1 MQRVGIIA
9 NPDRPVVHR
18 LIPELV
24 RQLSSRSGKP
34 KLASALAAMVSD
46 ENARRECVVVDSDDL
61 AVEDV
66 DWVIAIGGDGT
77 LLKTARLVGASGT
90 PILGVNSGKL
100 GFMMQTTPGEL
111 GDALQRVFD
120 GQYSLDKRLVLQGR
134 IGNGDSGNAGNGE
147 AEGNAGNAGNAGNG
161 EAEGNAGNA
170 GDASAAGAFSAL
182 NDIVIDKGAI
192 CRVIELGIYVNDE
205 YVNDVMADG
214 LIVSTPTGSTAYSLA
229 AGGPI
234 LAPDMEAIVVS
245 PICPHTLSNRAMVL
259 AARDRVRIEVRA
271 DHPDLLLT
279 VDGQENVVIQPGCT
293 VELYRADHT
302 IHLIRFT
309 DRSFY
314 DVLRTKLKWGER

>member
-1 MQRVGIIA
+1 MNRVGIIA
-9 NPDRPVVHR
+9 NPARPVVAG

-24 RQLSSRSGKP
+24 RLVTSRSGKP
-34 KLASALAAMVSD
+34 TLAADLAATAGEAV
-46 ENARRECVVVDSDDL
+46 ARRECGVVDSDERS
-61 AVEDV
+61 VEDV

-100 GFMMQTTPGEL
+100 GFMMQTTPGDL
-111 GDALQRVFD
+111 DDALERVFD
-120 GQYSLDKRLVLQGR
+120 GRYTLDKRLVLQGR
-134 IGNGDSGNAGNGE
+134 IANGTLP
-147 AEGNAGNAGNAGNG
+147 
-161 EAEGNAGNA
+161 
-170 GDASAAGAFSAL
+170 DAADAGAFSAL

-192 CRVIELGIYVNDE
+192 CRVIELGIYINDE

-259 AARDRVRIEVRA
+259 AARDRIRTEVRA

-279 VDGQENVVIQPGCT
+279 VDGQENVVIQPGST

>member
-1 MQRVGIIA
+1 MHRVGIIA
-9 NPDRPVVHR
+9 NPARPVVRR

-24 RQLSSRSGKP
+24 RLLASRSGKP
-34 KLASALAAMVSD
+34 TLSADLAAMLSD
-46 ENARRECVVVDSDDL
+46 EASRRDCVIVDTDDRV
-61 AVEDV
+61 AEEV

-77 LLKTARLVGASGT
+77 LLKTARLVGASGV

-100 GFMMQTTPGEL
+100 GFMMQTTPDDL
-111 GDALQRVFD
+111 NDALERVFEER
-120 GQYSLDKRLVLQGR
+120 YSLDKRLVLQGR
-134 IGNGDSGNAGNGE
+134 TGNGTS
-147 AEGNAGNAGNAGNG
+147 
-161 EAEGNAGNA
+161 
-170 GDASAAGAFSAL
+170 GDAADDEVFSAL
-182 NDIVIDKGAI
+182 NDIVIDKGSI
-192 CRVIELGIYVNDE
+192 CRVIELGIYINDE

-259 AARDRVRIEVRA
+259 AARDRVRVEVRA

-279 VDGQENVVIQPGCT
+279 VDGQENVVIQPGST
-293 VELYRADHT
+293 VELCRADHT
-302 IHLIRFT
+302 VHLIRFT

>member
-1 MQRVGIIA
+1 MNRVGIIA
-9 NPDRPVVHR
+9 NPVRPVVAQ

-24 RQLSSRSGKP
+24 RQVSTRSGKP
-34 KLASALAAMVSD
+34 SLTADLAALAGD
-46 ENARRECVVVDSDDL
+46 EEARRECVVVDSDER
-61 AVEDV
+61 AAEDV

-100 GFMMQTTPGEL
+100 GFMMQTTPGAL
-111 GDALQRVFD
+111 GDALERVFD
-120 GQYSLDKRLVLQGR
+120 GRYTLDKRLVLRGR
-134 IGNGDSGNAGNGE
+134 IANGTLEDTATAG
-147 AEGNAGNAGNAGNG
+147 
-161 EAEGNAGNA
+161 A
-170 GDASAAGAFSAL
+170 GDRATTGSDQAVAGAFSAL

-192 CRVIELGIYVNDE
+192 CRVIELGIYINDE

-259 AARDRVRIEVRA
+259 AAQDRIRIEVRA

-279 VDGQENVVIQPGCT
+279 VDGQENVVIQPGST
-293 VELYRADHT
+293 VELCRADHT

>member
-1 MQRVGIIA
+1 MHRVGIIA
-9 NPDRPVVHR
+9 NPARPVVRR

-24 RQLSSRSGKP
+24 RLLSSWSGKP
-34 KLASALAAMVSD
+34 SLSADLGDMITDEAS
-46 ENARRECVVVDSDDL
+46 RRNCDIVDTDDR
-61 AVEDV
+61 VTGEV

-77 LLKTARLVGASGT
+77 LLKTARLVGASGI

-100 GFMMQTTPGEL
+100 GFMMQTTPDEL
-111 GDALQRVFD
+111 GDALERVFE
-120 GQYSLDKRLVLQGR
+120 GKFSLDKRLVLQGR
-134 IGNGDSGNAGNGE
+134 TGNGTS
-147 AEGNAGNAGNAGNG
+147 
-161 EAEGNAGNA
+161 
-170 GDASAAGAFSAL
+170 GDATGGEVFSAL

-234 LAPDMEAIVVS
+234 LAPGMEAIAVS

-259 AARDRVRIEVRA
+259 AARDRIRVEVRA
-271 DHPDLLLT
+271 DHPDLLVT
-279 VDGQENVVIQPGCT
+279 VDGQENVVIQPGST
-293 VELYRADHT
+293 VEIFRADHT

>member
-1 MQRVGIIA
+1 MHRVGIIA
-9 NPDRPVVHR
+9 NPARPVVHR

-24 RQLSSRSGKP
+24 RLLSSRSGKP
-34 KLASALAAMVSD
+34 TLAADLAAMVSD
-46 ENARRECVVVDSDDL
+46 EASRRDCVIVDTDDRV
-61 AVEDV
+61 AEKV

-77 LLKTARLVGASGT
+77 LLKTARLVGASGI

-100 GFMMQTTPGEL
+100 GFMMQTTPDDL
-111 GDALQRVFD
+111 GDALERVFE
-120 GQYSLDKRLVLQGR
+120 GRYSLDKRLVLQGR
-134 IGNGDSGNAGNGE
+134 IGNDTS
-147 AEGNAGNAGNAGNG
+147 
-161 EAEGNAGNA
+161 
-170 GDASAAGAFSAL
+170 GDATDDEVFSAL
-182 NDIVIDKGAI
+182 NDIVIDKGSI
-192 CRVIELGIYVNDE
+192 CRVIELGIYINDE

-259 AARDRVRIEVRA
+259 AARDRIRVEVRA

-279 VDGQENVVIQPGCT
+279 VDGQENVVIQPGTT
-293 VELYRADHT
+293 VELCRADHT
-302 IHLIRFT
+302 VHLIRFT

>member
-1 MQRVGIIA
+1 MHRVGIIA
-9 NPDRPVVHR
+9 NPARPVVSH

-24 RQLSSRSGKP
+24 RLLSSRSGKP
-34 KLASALAAMVSD
+34 SLAAGLAAMVRD
-46 ENARRECVVVDSDDL
+46 ETGRRACVIVDSDEL
-61 AVEDV
+61 AVKDV

-111 GDALQRVFD
+111 DEAIEQVFD

-134 IGNGDSGNAGNGE
+134 IGNGTP
-147 AEGNAGNAGNAGNG
+147 
-161 EAEGNAGNA
+161 
-170 GDASAAGAFSAL
+170 GDAAAAGVFSAL
-182 NDIVIDKGAI
+182 NDIVIDKGSI

-234 LAPDMEAIVVS
+234 LAPGMEAIVVS

-259 AARDRVRIEVRA
+259 AARDRVRIEVTA

-279 VDGQENVVIQPGCT
+279 VDGQENVVIQPGST
-293 VELYRADHT
+293 VELYRAEHT

>member
-1 MQRVGIIA
+1 MHRVGIIA
-9 NPDRPVVHR
+9 NPARPVVAG

-24 RQLSSRSGKP
+24 RLVTSRSGKP
-34 KLASALAAMVSD
+34 TLAAD
-46 ENARRECVVVDSDDL
+46 LAATAGEAAARGECVVVDSDER

-100 GFMMQTTPGEL
+100 GFMMQTTPGDL
-111 GDALQRVFD
+111 DDALERVFD
-120 GQYSLDKRLVLQGR
+120 GRYTLDKRLVLEGR
-134 IGNGDSGNAGNGE
+134 IANGMLAGTV
-147 AEGNAGNAGNAGNG
+147 AA
-161 EAEGNAGNA
+161 
-170 GDASAAGAFSAL
+170 DADQDVADAFSAL

-192 CRVIELGIYVNDE
+192 CRVIELGIYINDE

-259 AARDRVRIEVRA
+259 AARDRIRIEVRA

-279 VDGQENVVIQPGCT
+279 VDGQENVVIQPGST

>member
-1 MQRVGIIA
+1 MHRVGIIA
-9 NPDRPVVHR
+9 NPSRPVVRH

-24 RQLSSRSGKP
+24 GLLASRSGMP
-34 KLASALAAMVSD
+34 SLAAGLAAMVRD
-46 ENARRECVVVDSDDL
+46 ETARRACVIVETDDL
-61 AVEDV
+61 AVMDV

-77 LLKTARLVGASGT
+77 LLKTARLVAASGT

-111 GDALQRVFD
+111 DKALEQVFD
-120 GQYSLDKRLVLQGR
+120 GKYTLDKRLVLQGR
-134 IGNGDSGNAGNGE
+134 IGNETS
-147 AEGNAGNAGNAGNG
+147 
-161 EAEGNAGNA
+161 
-170 GDASAAGAFSAL
+170 GDATASSVFSAL
-182 NDIVIDKGAI
+182 NDIVIDKGSI

-205 YVNDVMADG
+205 HVNDVMADG

-234 LAPDMEAIVVS
+234 LAPGMEAIVVS

-259 AARDRVRIEVRA
+259 AARDRVRVEVRA

-279 VDGQENVVIQPGCT
+279 VDGQENVVIQPGST
-293 VELYRADHT
+293 VELCRADHT
-302 IHLIRFT
+302 IQLIRFS

>member
-1 MQRVGIIA
+1 MHSVGIIA
-9 NPDRPVVHR
+9 NPARPVVSH

-24 RQLSSRSGKP
+24 RLLSSRSGKLS
-34 KLASALAAMVSD
+34 LAAGLAAMVSD
-46 ENARRECVVVDSDDL
+46 ETARRACVIVDSDDL
-61 AVEDV
+61 AVKDV

-111 GDALQRVFD
+111 DEAIEQVFD

-134 IGNGDSGNAGNGE
+134 IGNGTP
-147 AEGNAGNAGNAGNG
+147 
-161 EAEGNAGNA
+161 
-170 GDASAAGAFSAL
+170 GDTAAAGVFSAL
-182 NDIVIDKGAI
+182 NDIVIDKGSI

-234 LAPDMEAIVVS
+234 LAPGMEAIVVS

-259 AARDRVRIEVRA
+259 AARDRVRIEVTA

-279 VDGQENVVIQPGCT
+279 VDGQENVVIQPGNT

-302 IHLIRFT
+302 IHLIRFS

>member
-1 MQRVGIIA
+1 MHRVGIIA
-9 NPDRPVVHR
+9 NPARPVVSH

-24 RQLSSRSGKP
+24 RLLSSRSGKP
-34 KLASALAAMVSD
+34 SLAAGLAAMVSD
-46 ENARRECVVVDSDDL
+46 KTARRACVIVDSDEL
-61 AVEDV
+61 AVKDV

-111 GDALQRVFD
+111 DEAIEQVFD

-134 IGNGDSGNAGNGE
+134 IGNGTP
-147 AEGNAGNAGNAGNG
+147 
-161 EAEGNAGNA
+161 
-170 GDASAAGAFSAL
+170 GDAAAAGVFSAL
-182 NDIVIDKGAI
+182 NDIVIDKGSI

-234 LAPDMEAIVVS
+234 LAPGMEAIVVS

-259 AARDRVRIEVRA
+259 AARDRVRIEVTA

-279 VDGQENVVIQPGCT
+279 VDGQENVVIQPGST

-302 IHLIRFT
+302 IHLIRFS

>member
-1 MQRVGIIA
+1 MHRVGIIA
-9 NPDRPVVHR
+9 NPARPVVSH
-18 LIPELV
+18 LIPALV
-24 RQLSSRSGKP
+24 RLLSSRSGKP
-34 KLASALAAMVSD
+34 SLAAGLAAMVSD
-46 ENARRECVVVDSDDL
+46 ETARRACVIVDSDEL
-61 AVEDV
+61 AVKDV

-111 GDALQRVFD
+111 NEALKQVFD

-134 IGNGDSGNAGNGE
+134 IDNGTP
-147 AEGNAGNAGNAGNG
+147 
-161 EAEGNAGNA
+161 
-170 GDASAAGAFSAL
+170 GDAAAGGVFSAL
-182 NDIVIDKGAI
+182 NDIVIDKGSI

-234 LAPDMEAIVVS
+234 LAPGMEAIVVS

-259 AARDRVRIEVRA
+259 AARDRVRIEVTA

-279 VDGQENVVIQPGCT
+279 VDGQENVVIQPGST

-302 IHLIRFT
+302 IHLIRFS

>member
-1 MQRVGIIA
+1 MNRVGIIA
-9 NPDRPVVHR
+9 NPARPVVAG

-24 RQLSSRSGKP
+24 RLVTSRSGKP
-34 KLASALAAMVSD
+34 TLAVDLAATIG
-46 ENARRECVVVDSDDL
+46 EEKARRECVAVDSDER
-61 AVEDV
+61 AVEDA
-66 DWVIAIGGDGT
+66 DWVIAVGGDGT

-100 GFMMQTTPGEL
+100 GFMMQTTPGDL
-111 GDALQRVFD
+111 ADAVGRVFD
-120 GQYSLDKRLVLQGR
+120 GRYTLDKRLVLQGR
-134 IGNGDSGNAGNGE
+134 IANGTPDDRADGT
-147 AEGNAGNAGNAGNG
+147 
-161 EAEGNAGNA
+161 
-170 GDASAAGAFSAL
+170 FSAL

-192 CRVIELGIYVNDE
+192 CRVIELGIYINDE

-259 AARDRVRIEVRA
+259 AARDRIRIEVRA

-279 VDGQENVVIQPGCT
+279 VDGQENVVIQPGST
-293 VELYRADHT
+293 VELFRADHT
-302 IHLIRFT
+302 THLIRFT

>member
-1 MQRVGIIA
+1 MNRVGIIA
-9 NPDRPVVHR
+9 NPARPVIAG

-24 RQLSSRSGKP
+24 RLVTSRSGKP
-34 KLASALAAMVSD
+34 TLASGLAAAAGEKEAHRD
-46 ENARRECVVVDSDDL
+46 CVIVDSDDRT
-61 AVEDV
+61 VEDV

-100 GFMMQTTPGEL
+100 GFMMQTTPGDL
-111 GDALQRVFD
+111 ADALERVFD
-120 GQYSLDKRLVLQGR
+120 GRYTLDKRLVLQGR
-134 IGNGDSGNAGNGE
+134 IANGAPENAVTTGAGE
-147 AEGNAGNAGNAGNG
+147 
-161 EAEGNAGNA
+161 
-170 GDASAAGAFSAL
+170 AAGAGHVVADTFSAL

-192 CRVIELGIYVNDE
+192 CRVIELSIYINDE

-234 LAPDMEAIVVS
+234 LAPDMEAMVVS

-259 AARDRVRIEVRA
+259 AARDRIRIEVRA

-279 VDGQENVVIQPGCT
+279 VDGQENVVIQPGST

>member
-1 MQRVGIIA
+1 MHRVGIIA
-9 NPDRPVVHR
+9 NPARPVVSH

-24 RQLSSRSGKP
+24 RLLSSRSGKP
-34 KLASALAAMVSD
+34 SLAASLAAMVSN
-46 ENARRECVVVDSDDL
+46 ETARRACVIVDSDEL
-61 AVEDV
+61 AVKDV

-111 GDALQRVFD
+111 DEAIEQVFD

-134 IGNGDSGNAGNGE
+134 IGNGTP
-147 AEGNAGNAGNAGNG
+147 
-161 EAEGNAGNA
+161 
-170 GDASAAGAFSAL
+170 GDAAAAGVFSAL
-182 NDIVIDKGAI
+182 NDIVIDKGSI

-234 LAPDMEAIVVS
+234 LAPGMEAIVVS

-259 AARDRVRIEVRA
+259 AARDRVRIEVTA

-279 VDGQENVVIQPGCT
+279 VDGQENVVIQPGST

-302 IHLIRFT
+302 IHLIRFS

>member
-1 MQRVGIIA
+1 MHRVGIIA
-9 NPDRPVVHR
+9 NPARPVVAG

-24 RQLSSRSGKP
+24 RMVTSRSGKP
-34 KLASALAAMVSD
+34 TLAADLAATAGEAV
-46 ENARRECVVVDSDDL
+46 ARRECVVVDSDER

-90 PILGVNSGKL
+90 PILGINSGKL
-100 GFMMQTTPGEL
+100 GFMMQTTPGDL
-111 GDALQRVFD
+111 DDALERVFD
-120 GQYSLDKRLVLQGR
+120 GRYTLDKRLVLQGR
-134 IGNGDSGNAGNGE
+134 IANGS
-147 AEGNAGNAGNAGNG
+147 
-161 EAEGNAGNA
+161 
-170 GDASAAGAFSAL
+170 FSAL

-192 CRVIELGIYVNDE
+192 CRVIELGIYINDE

-259 AARDRVRIEVRA
+259 AARDRIRIEVRA

-279 VDGQENVVIQPGCT
+279 VDGQENVVIQPGNT

>member
-1 MQRVGIIA
+1 MNRVGIIA
-9 NPDRPVVHR
+9 NPARPVIAG

-24 RQLSSRSGKP
+24 RLVTSRSGKP
-34 KLASALAAMVSD
+34 TLAWDLAAAAGEKEAHRD
-46 ENARRECVVVDSDDL
+46 CVIVDSDDRT
-61 AVEDV
+61 VEDV

-100 GFMMQTTPGEL
+100 GFMMQTTPGDL
-111 GDALQRVFD
+111 ADALERVFD
-120 GQYSLDKRLVLQGR
+120 GRYTLDKRLVLQGR
-134 IGNGDSGNAGNGE
+134 IANGADHVVAGT
-147 AEGNAGNAGNAGNG
+147 
-161 EAEGNAGNA
+161 
-170 GDASAAGAFSAL
+170 FSAL

-192 CRVIELGIYVNDE
+192 CRVIELGIYINDE

-234 LAPDMEAIVVS
+234 LAPDMEAMVVS

-259 AARDRVRIEVRA
+259 AARDRIRIEVRA

-279 VDGQENVVIQPGCT
+279 VDGQENVVIQPGST
-293 VELYRADHT
+293 VELYRADHA

>member
-1 MQRVGIIA
+1 MHRVGIIA
-9 NPDRPVVHR
+9 NPARPVVSH

-24 RQLSSRSGKP
+24 RLLSSRSGKP
-34 KLASALAAMVSD
+34 SLAAVLADMVSD
-46 ENARRECVVVDSDDL
+46 ETARRACVIVDSDDL
-61 AVEDV
+61 AVQDV

-100 GFMMQTTPGEL
+100 GFMMQTTPDEL
-111 GDALQRVFD
+111 DEAIEQVFD

-134 IGNGDSGNAGNGE
+134 IGNGTP
-147 AEGNAGNAGNAGNG
+147 
-161 EAEGNAGNA
+161 
-170 GDASAAGAFSAL
+170 GDAAADGVFSAL
-182 NDIVIDKGAI
+182 NDIVIDKGSI

-234 LAPDMEAIVVS
+234 LAPGMEAIVVS

-259 AARDRVRIEVRA
+259 AARDRVRIEVTA

-279 VDGQENVVIQPGCT
+279 VDGQENVVIQPGST

-302 IHLIRFT
+302 IHLIRFS

>member
-1 MQRVGIIA
+1 MHRVGIIA
-9 NPDRPVVHR
+9 NPARPVVRR

-24 RQLSSRSGKP
+24 RLLSSRSGKP
-34 KLASALAAMVSD
+34 SLSADLADLVS
-46 ENARRECVVVDSDDL
+46 EEASRRACVIVDSDDRI
-61 AVEDV
+61 AGET

-77 LLKTARLVGASGT
+77 LLKTARLVGASGI

-100 GFMMQTTPGEL
+100 GFMMQTTPDEL
-111 GDALQRVFD
+111 GDALERVFE
-120 GQYSLDKRLVLQGR
+120 GRYSLDKRLVLQGR
-134 IGNGDSGNAGNGE
+134 IGNGTSVD
-147 AEGNAGNAGNAGNG
+147 
-161 EAEGNAGNA
+161 
-170 GDASAAGAFSAL
+170 AAGEVFSAL
-182 NDIVIDKGAI
+182 NDIVIDKGSI
-192 CRVIELGIYVNDE
+192 CRVIELGIYINDE

-259 AARDRVRIEVRA
+259 AARDRVRVEVRA

-279 VDGQENVVIQPGCT
+279 VDGQENVVIQPGST
-293 VELYRADHT
+293 VELCRANHA

-309 DRSFY
+309 DRSYY

>member
-1 MQRVGIIA
+1 MHRVGIIA
-9 NPDRPVVHR
+9 NPARPVVRR

-24 RQLSSRSGKP
+24 RLLSSWSGKP
-34 KLASALAAMVSD
+34 SLSA
-46 ENARRECVVVDSDDL
+46 DL
-61 AVEDV
+61 ADMITDEASRRNCDIVDTDDRVTGEV

-77 LLKTARLVGASGT
+77 LLKTARLVGASGI

-100 GFMMQTTPGEL
+100 GFMMQTTPDEL
-111 GDALQRVFD
+111 GDALERVFE
-120 GQYSLDKRLVLQGR
+120 GKFSLDKRLVLQGR
-134 IGNGDSGNAGNGE
+134 TGNGTS
-147 AEGNAGNAGNAGNG
+147 
-161 EAEGNAGNA
+161 
-170 GDASAAGAFSAL
+170 GDATGGEVFSAL

-234 LAPDMEAIVVS
+234 LAPGMEAIAVS

-259 AARDRVRIEVRA
+259 AARDRIRVEVRA

-279 VDGQENVVIQPGCT
+279 VDGQENVVIQPGST
-293 VELYRADHT
+293 VEIFRADHT

>member
-1 MQRVGIIA
+1 MHRVGIIA
-9 NPDRPVVHR
+9 NPARPVVR
-18 LIPELV
+18 TLIPELV
-24 RQLSSRSGKP
+24 RLLSSRSGKP
-34 KLASALAAMVSD
+34 VFSAGLAAMVSD
-46 ENARRECVVVDSDDL
+46 EAPRRDCVIVDTDDCV
-61 AVEDV
+61 AGAV

-77 LLKTARLVGASGT
+77 LLKTARLVGGSGI

-100 GFMMQTTPGEL
+100 GFMMQTTPDEL
-111 GDALQRVFD
+111 GDALERVFE
-120 GQYSLDKRLVLQGR
+120 GRYSLDKRLVLQGR
-134 IGNGDSGNAGNGE
+134 TGNGTS
-147 AEGNAGNAGNAGNG
+147 
-161 EAEGNAGNA
+161 
-170 GDASAAGAFSAL
+170 GDAHTGEVFSAL
-182 NDIVIDKGAI
+182 NDIVIDKGSI

-293 VELYRADHT
+293 VELCRAEHT

>member
-1 MQRVGIIA
+1 MHRVGIIA
-9 NPDRPVVHR
+9 NPARPVVRR

-24 RQLSSRSGKP
+24 RLLSSWSGKP
-34 KLASALAAMVSD
+34 SLSADLGDMITDEAS
-46 ENARRECVVVDSDDL
+46 RRNCDIVDTDDR
-61 AVEDV
+61 VTGEV

-77 LLKTARLVGASGT
+77 LLKTARLVGASGI

-100 GFMMQTTPGEL
+100 GFMMQTTPDEL
-111 GDALQRVFD
+111 GDALERVFE
-120 GQYSLDKRLVLQGR
+120 GKFSLDKRLVLQGR
-134 IGNGDSGNAGNGE
+134 TGNGTS
-147 AEGNAGNAGNAGNG
+147 
-161 EAEGNAGNA
+161 
-170 GDASAAGAFSAL
+170 GDATGGEVFSAL

-234 LAPDMEAIVVS
+234 LAPGMEAIAVS

-259 AARDRVRIEVRA
+259 AARDRIRVEVRA

-279 VDGQENVVIQPGCT
+279 VDGQENVVIQPGST
-293 VELYRADHT
+293 VEIFRADHT